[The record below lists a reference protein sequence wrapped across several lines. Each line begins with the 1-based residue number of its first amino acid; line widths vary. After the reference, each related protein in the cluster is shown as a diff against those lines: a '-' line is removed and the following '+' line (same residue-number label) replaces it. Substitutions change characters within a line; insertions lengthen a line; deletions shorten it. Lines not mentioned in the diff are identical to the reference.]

1 MLISVYVELK
11 IPVFFSWEMKNFLTH
26 VVVVLILV
34 LIFSGFILM
43 NVAQTAVKRSPV
55 PPCAQEGMQN
65 S

>member
-43 NVAQTAVKRSPV
+43 NVAQTAVKRSAV